1 MHGGQSALHP
11 SSPALGWFSPPRSP
25 RATFSRLRE
34 KVPCGAEGGSNRRC
48 ALCVALFLGAA
59 TPALAQQAGW
69 HYSPLPGEGDRATL
83 GCSYGATPE
92 TFTCLAVR
100 CEDDFTVG
108 IHIHTSRPEGDAGAW
123 VLEFDREMQRFPVT
137 AIADGSPYG
146 ARIGGD
152 IAPIL
157 QNLKDAG
164 LVYLDPAG
172 SPPISRAISL
182 SGSLRAINQALYFC
196 APRTPSASDDA
207 AADEEAPAEG

>member
-1 MHGGQSALHP
+1 MMG
-11 SSPALGWFSPPRSP
+11 
-25 RATFSRLRE
+25 RAGEGPSRL
-34 KVPCGAEGGSNRRC
+34 VAT
-48 ALCVALFLGAA
+48 ALALAFVA
-59 TPALAQQAGW
+59 TPVAAQQAGW

-83 GCSYGATPE
+83 GCSYGATPD

-108 IHIHTSRPEGDAGAW
+108 IHIHTSRPEGDAGDW

-137 AIADGSPYG
+137 AVANGAPYG
-146 ARIGGD
+146 AGIEGD
-152 IAPIL
+152 TSAIL

-172 SPPISRAISL
+172 SPPINRAISL

-196 APRTPSASDDA
+196 APRSPSAPDNA
-207 AADEEAPAEG
+207 APDEEPSAEG